1 MLGIQFSVLD
11 IETSGLSTKYHDI
24 LEIAIIRASTRVQIN
39 RIIKAKSPETASFD
53 ALRITGKTEADLYKG
68 IDIEDAI
75 KDINSFFNEDGLTPA
90 HRCIVGHS
98 VSFDRRFLH
107 SVWEKYDQEF
117 PALYWLDTLSMSKA
131 LAKSKGLIKPTL
143 KLHAACDLFGVK
155 KTTAKH
161 NAKDDTKSTYYLW
174 QKLMEEN
181 IDHLKFIKAFPHKII
196 KTGIE
201 EELNIDLNEE
211 ISEQDDY

>member
-1 MLGIQFSVLD
+1 MSGIQFYICDL
-11 IETSGLSTKYHDI
+11 ETNGIAVSAH
-24 LEIAIIRASTRVQIN
+24 EITEISIIRANDRHQIN
-39 RIIKAKSPETASFD
+39 RQTKVKFPDRSNFD
-53 ALRITGKTEADLYKG
+53 ALKITGKTIADLSKG

-75 KDINSFFNEDGLTPA
+75 KDVNTFLNEDGLTPA
-90 HRCIVGHS
+90 HRCMVGHS
-98 VSFDRRFLH
+98 VSFDRRFCH
-107 SVWEKYDQEF
+107 SVWERYEQEF
-117 PALYWLDTLSMSKA
+117 PALYWLDTLAMSRA

-196 KTGIE
+196 KNEIE
-201 EELNIDLNEE
+201 EPDFDLNEE